1 MAYHITLVTNNSN
14 MSIAITNPAYEGDS
28 MLVGPAPANNPGSSA
43 GSNPY
48 KPSRPILVNKISGN
62 PTYADALTQANNI
75 YTYAD
80 NYCFWDNTNSAV
92 NGIGEKGTDPIL
104 FNASAGDLQITVLT
118 NGTLSFATAS
128 ASKAASR

>member
-14 MSIAITNPAYEGDS
+14 SSIAITNPAYEGDS

-43 GSNPY
+43 GCNPY
-48 KPSRPILVNKISGN
+48 TPSRPILVNKISGN
-62 PTYADALTQANNI
+62 PAYTEALPKANNI

-92 NGIGEKGTDPIL
+92 NGVGEKGTDKIA

-118 NGTLSFATAS
+118 SGTLSFVKAS
-128 ASKAASR
+128 ASAAASR